1 MGDLARPVDAQVALP
16 LPAGGHALLTLR
28 GDPAHV
34 EVVVRGAGPRPD
46 PDPGETLVTVLP
58 DGRRAELV
66 GVAACVIDPDGSTAA
81 VSPALAELAATP
93 ARILARDGITAV
105 VDESDHGRVLAVAR
119 RVADDAVGVR
129 IQPGDGGPTRWVDI
143 HGVDLQPATASIA
156 DPAPTDH
163 GRLLLITELH
173 ARAGDLARAAHRASA
188 AFHQAPS
195 GRARLAR
202 DGVIAA
208 ANPAL
213 ARFFEADPDH
223 LIGHRLIDLIDHGD
237 RAALRALLDAVLR
250 GDLGSVEHEV
260 RLAARVAPPD
270 ENALPRPD
278 EPPAVWVRLQV
289 ESVTTAASIEAD
301 VELHDITSRRRAEN
315 DHRDTVDALR
325 SAFIHAPTPMAL
337 VELDGTIREANSELR
352 ALLDLGLVDSQ
363 PLRLADLAPEADR
376 HLIDGA
382 LAETTLGRRGRVEC
396 RLRRHDGSEGV
407 VELAVSAVTTPDH
420 LSPFAIAQVNDITAR
435 RDTEEKLL
443 HQTLHD
449 PLTGL
454 GNRLLLRD
462 RLERAT
468 ANRGQVPFALMF
480 IDLDHFKW
488 VNDTHGHEI
497 GDALLVE
504 VARRLRDSIR
514 TDDTVARL
522 GGDEFVVLATGVK
535 DAEQAGLLASKVR
548 AAIAEPVH
556 LEDHVLNVT
565 ASVGVVLSGSEH
577 TNADA
582 LLRDAD
588 LSMYQAKST
597 GRNRHQV
604 TVGSEA
610 AAARPPVAE
619 ALRLALDTDSLRLH
633 HQPVIDLRTGR
644 AVGTEALLRIA
655 DPVTGTRPPGRL
667 LEGVQD
673 AELLVAAGGL
683 GARQRPGADAGL
695 GRRRHR
701 PAVDVAQPQRRR
713 AGHRLAARAGQ
724 QLAHPHRGRRQPH
737 QHRDPR
743 AHAPA
748 GRQPVARP
756 PPHAGRPRRPARHRR
771 LRHRHRLARP
781 PALAPDA
788 LPQDR
793 PVDRPPAPR
802 ARRARRRRGRR
813 GRRPRPRPRRHRRG
827 HRGPGPA
834 GGAGPAGLHPRPGQP
849 VRRSCPRRVADSG
862 RRAPG
867 TWLSRASP
875 NMSHPDTHRASPVP
889 SRVRETRAEP
899 HRRRGPTMG
908 SSDGNAVPPLGDD
921 VVIDLRDGV
930 TEHLLQQHQQ
940 EPTAD
945 DAIAVGTDLAHAEE
959 VIDLRDARPPSGRPL
974 ELQPGHRMVTDHRW
988 RPVDAGRGLR
998 LRHLSPGPLLRRVA
1012 PPPRSR
1018 SWPAGSRTRGSTP

>member
-1 MGDLARPVDAQVALP
+1 VVCRAHTLARADADARGDETGPAIVGLEHLPPSAQPSVVALVGDLARPVDAQVALP

-105 VDESDHGRVLAVAR
+105 VDESDHGRVLAVGR

-143 HGVDLQPATASIA
+143 HGVDLQPAPASIA

-270 ENALPRPD
+270 ENARPRPD

-289 ESVTTAASIEAD
+289 EAVTTTASIEAD

-497 GDALLVE
+497 GDSLLVE

-535 DAEQAGLLASKVR
+535 DAERAGLLASKVR
-548 AAIAEPVH
+548 AAIAEPFH
-556 LEDHVLNVT
+556 LDDHVLNVT

-604 TVGSEA
+604 TVGSDA
-610 AAARPPVAE
+610 TAARPPVAE

-673 AELLVAAGGL
+673 AELLVLLAGWVLDNVLEQMQGWD
-683 GARQRPGADAGL
+683 DAGIGPL
-695 GRRRHR
+695 SMWLNLSGAELATDSLLERVSSSLTRSGIDAGRINIEIPEPTLLLADSQALDRLRT
-701 PAVDVAQPQRRR
+701 
-713 AGHRLAARAGQ
+713 LAALGVRLGIDDFGTGTAS
-724 QLAHPHRGRRQPH
+724 LAHLRSLPMHFLKI
-737 QHRDPR
+737 DPSI
-743 AHAPA
+743 
-748 GRQPVARP
+748 G
-756 PPHAGRPRRPARHRR
+756 RR
-771 LRHRHRLARP
+771 LREPGGRAVVEAVVAVGRALGLDVIAEGIEDQAQLEVLAQLGCTH
-781 PALAPDA
+781 AQGNLFAA
-788 LPQDR
+788 
-793 PVDRPPAPR
+793 PAP
-802 ARRARRRRGRR
+802 AESLTLGD
-813 GRRPRPRPRRHRRG
+813 GLL
-827 HRGPGPA
+827 GPG
-834 GGAGPAGLHPRPGQP
+834 
-849 VRRSCPRRVADSG
+849 
-862 RRAPG
+862 
-867 TWLSRASP
+867 
-875 NMSHPDTHRASPVP
+875 
-889 SRVRETRAEP
+889 
-899 HRRRGPTMG
+899 
-908 SSDGNAVPPLGDD
+908 
-921 VVIDLRDGV
+921 
-930 TEHLLQQHQQ
+930 
-940 EPTAD
+940 
-945 DAIAVGTDLAHAEE
+945 
-959 VIDLRDARPPSGRPL
+959 
-974 ELQPGHRMVTDHRW
+974 
-988 RPVDAGRGLR
+988 
-998 LRHLSPGPLLRRVA
+998 
-1012 PPPRSR
+1012 
-1018 SWPAGSRTRGSTP
+1018 

>member
-1 MGDLARPVDAQVALP
+1 MSEPGGLWDGRWVVCRAHTLARADADARGDETGPAIVGLEHLPPSAQPSVVALVGDLARPVDAQVALP

-105 VDESDHGRVLAVAR
+105 VDESDHGRVLSVAR

-223 LIGHRLIDLIDHGD
+223 LIGHRLIDLIDHAD
-237 RAALRALLDAVLR
+237 RAALRALLDAVLV

-289 ESVTTAASIEAD
+289 EAVTTAASIEAD

-435 RDTEEKLL
+435 RDTEEKLR

-522 GGDEFVVLATGVK
+522 GGDEFVVLASGVK
-535 DAEQAGLLASKVR
+535 DAERAGLLASKVR
-548 AAIAEPVH
+548 AAIAEPFH

-619 ALRLALDTDSLRLH
+619 ALRLALDTDSLRLY

-644 AVGTEALLRIA
+644 AVGTEALLRIV
-655 DPVTGTRPPGRL
+655 DPVAGTRPPGRL

-673 AELLVAAGGL
+673 AELLVLLAGWVLDNVLEQMQGWD
-683 GARQRPGADAGL
+683 DAGIGPL
-695 GRRRHR
+695 SMWLNLSGAELATDSLLERVSSSLTRTG
-701 PAVDVAQPQRRR
+701 VDASRINIEIPEPTLLLADSQALDRLRT
-713 AGHRLAARAGQ
+713 LAALGVRLGIDDFGTGTAS
-724 QLAHPHRGRRQPH
+724 LAHLRSLPMHFLKI
-737 QHRDPR
+737 DPSI
-743 AHAPA
+743 
-748 GRQPVARP
+748 G
-756 PPHAGRPRRPARHRR
+756 RR
-771 LRHRHRLARP
+771 LREPGGRAVVEAVVAVGRALGLDVIAEGIEDQAQLEVLAQLGCTH
-781 PALAPDA
+781 AQGNLFAA
-788 LPQDR
+788 
-793 PVDRPPAPR
+793 PAP
-802 ARRARRRRGRR
+802 AESLTLGD
-813 GRRPRPRPRRHRRG
+813 GLL
-827 HRGPGPA
+827 GPG
-834 GGAGPAGLHPRPGQP
+834 
-849 VRRSCPRRVADSG
+849 
-862 RRAPG
+862 
-867 TWLSRASP
+867 
-875 NMSHPDTHRASPVP
+875 
-889 SRVRETRAEP
+889 
-899 HRRRGPTMG
+899 
-908 SSDGNAVPPLGDD
+908 
-921 VVIDLRDGV
+921 
-930 TEHLLQQHQQ
+930 
-940 EPTAD
+940 
-945 DAIAVGTDLAHAEE
+945 
-959 VIDLRDARPPSGRPL
+959 
-974 ELQPGHRMVTDHRW
+974 
-988 RPVDAGRGLR
+988 
-998 LRHLSPGPLLRRVA
+998 
-1012 PPPRSR
+1012 
-1018 SWPAGSRTRGSTP
+1018 